1 MHLKELSVVICPP
14 LKLLWLQS
22 FIRSFVIMTSK
33 SVIMTSK
40 RIDHQTTDI
49 SGILSPCKMLR
60 TKGHLKELTI

>member
-22 FIRSFVIMTSK
+22 FIRSF
-33 SVIMTSK
+33 VIMTSK